1 MAISY
6 DDVIDLC
13 RANISL
19 FKRST
24 ITQLSAA
31 LLFFSLLTFD
41 FYVDKTSSK
50 SPLKTLHSEEKEH
63 TEEYVGDPE
72 KKGSHQIGE
81 WIRVSNAITPYGS
94 KMCNFSFHTWN
105 KYAAKSMK
113 KRSLSVQLWVWQK
126 FLDEYTSNT
135 NIFEAY
141 ASRFL
146 NSFGKN
152 RTMLLIG

>member
-1 MAISY
+1 MIE
-6 DDVIDLC
+6 LC

-19 FKRST
+19 LKRST

-41 FYVDKTSSK
+41 FYTDKNSSST
-50 SPLKTLHSEEKEH
+50 SPLETLHSEEKDH
-63 TEEYVGDPE
+63 TAEYVGGLE
-72 KKGSHQIGE
+72 VKSSHQIGE
-81 WIRVSNAITPYGS
+81 WVRVPIAIAPYGS
-94 KMCNFSFHTWN
+94 KTCNFSFHTWN

-126 FLDEYTSNT
+126 FLDEYTNNA
-135 NIFEAY
+135 NIFGTY
-141 ASRFL
+141 VSRFL

-152 RTMLLIG
+152 RTMLLVG